1 MSNALLGLVT
11 TQPQL
16 LADHLQAYADLAID
30 GVAETAGAW
39 RRRLVLSALA
49 FGCAGAALVLAGVA
63 VMLWSIAPA
72 TAGHRLWALVV
83 VPLVPAI
90 LALACWIVLRASRHA
105 VLLGNVRSQI
115 RADIAMLRESN
126 A

>member
-1 MSNALLGLVT
+1 MSNALLGLIAS
-11 TQPQL
+11 QPHL
-16 LADHLQAYADLAID
+16 LVDHVQAYAELAVD
-30 GVAETAGAW
+30 DVVEAAGAW
-39 RRRLVLSALA
+39 RQRLVLSALA
-49 FGCAGAALVLAGVA
+49 YGCAGAALVLAGVA
-63 VMLWSIAPA
+63 VMLWSVAPA